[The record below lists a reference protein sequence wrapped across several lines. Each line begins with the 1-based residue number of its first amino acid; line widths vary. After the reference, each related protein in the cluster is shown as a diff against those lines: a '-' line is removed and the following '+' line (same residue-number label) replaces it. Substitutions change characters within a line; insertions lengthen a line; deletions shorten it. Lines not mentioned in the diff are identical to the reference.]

1 MDFEESHIERLKRA
15 LYSRNESVVPKDKR
29 TPVQGLGSTVPEN
42 WGDDPSFAYSPE
54 VMKQKN
60 NSFFN
65 KFLLFS
71 VLFFVVAAGIAAF
84 IFFGGMNLISSN
96 NIDVQ
101 ITGPSSISS
110 GEELDLGISV
120 INQNRTDLEN
130 VTLFIEYPDSAKSV
144 DEGQAVL
151 TRGKIPLATI
161 AKGQSKEYPLR
172 ALLFG
177 EKDAIKTITFR
188 VEYTI
193 KGSNS
198 VFSKEKTYEVTI
210 NSSPILLN
218 VSYPKEINSG
228 QLVTLTIDI
237 TSNSPVVVSG
247 ALVKVEYPY
256 GFTYKDSS
264 MTSIRDSLWSVGDL
278 KNGDKKTLKVTGQLV
293 GQNME
298 ERSFRVSI
306 GTPSGDNSKDFD
318 TTLSASQVTIGIRKS
333 FFNLAVLSDTSVD
346 VGQSAS
352 ISVTYQ
358 NTLPEK
364 IVNSRIVT
372 KISGNIFDRNRVS
385 ANNNGYYRSSDTSV
399 TWDKNT
405 TPALGE
411 MLPGVDGQVS
421 LAVGSFTNPA
431 QIRSIKNPYIDV
443 STIMTGNRS
452 GTDQSEVSSSQDI
465 TIKFSTNLGIY
476 AKSYRTTGP
485 ITNTGPIPPR
495 VDRESTYTVVWGLTN
510 TTNEVKDAVVTAVLP
525 AYVTWKGE
533 TFPTNESIT
542 YNPDTRTVTWNAGS
556 IATNIGYG
564 YAPRTVTFKVGA
576 TPSTIHVGNSL
587 DIVVNTIARATD
599 TFTSKKLSVGGGVVT
614 THFSDPGFKSGD
626 DIVVK

>member
-96 NIDVQ
+96 NIDVK

-333 FFNLAVLSDTSVD
+333 FFNLAVQSDTSVD

-443 STIMTGNRS
+443 STVMTGNRS

-485 ITNTGPIPPR
+485 ITNTGPVPPR

-533 TFPTNESIT
+533 TFPTNEGIT

-564 YAPRTVTFKVGA
+564 YAPRTVTFKIGA